1 MSAERSFGTASEPVS
16 VSFRNT
22 TAEVGTGSRCNAK
35 IGPLCG
41 LFSSAPCARS
51 GHCLAPQLCAMSEGG
66 KEMAENN
73 AEREMV
79 GAEDMAGEVRLW
91 QAVVVRAIQDWM
103 SGPVRQQHQAEN
115 YIFGGNPDFAV
126 VCQSAGLNADD
137 LRARLGRIRS
147 GHSHGQQAIAA

>member
-1 MSAERSFGTASEPVS
+1 
-16 VSFRNT
+16 
-22 TAEVGTGSRCNAK
+22 
-35 IGPLCG
+35 
-41 LFSSAPCARS
+41 
-51 GHCLAPQLCAMSEGG
+51 
-66 KEMAENN
+66 MAENN